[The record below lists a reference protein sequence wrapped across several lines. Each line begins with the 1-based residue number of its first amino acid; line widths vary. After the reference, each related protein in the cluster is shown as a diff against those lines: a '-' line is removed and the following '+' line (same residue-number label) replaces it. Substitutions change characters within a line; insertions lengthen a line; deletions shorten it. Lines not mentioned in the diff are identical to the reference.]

1 MECLQSPEDSKTLNE
16 KSIQVEDLK
25 VLSGNDPKL
34 RDNKLMVI
42 GSGVEE
48 GLLLSKNEVGVQMDS
63 SKENVR
69 EGQGRRGKE
78 EREGWDRLARLDSR
92 AVKLFRI

>member
-1 MECLQSPEDSKTLNE
+1 M
-16 KSIQVEDLK
+16 K
-25 VLSGNDPKL
+25 VLSGNDPKP
-34 RDNKLMVI
+34 RDHKLMVI

-48 GLLLSKNEVGVQMDS
+48 ERLLLTKNEVGVQMDS
-63 SKENVR
+63 LKENVR
-69 EGQGRRGKE
+69 EGPGRRGKE

>member
-1 MECLQSPEDSKTLNE
+1 M
-16 KSIQVEDLK
+16 K

-34 RDNKLMVI
+34 RENKLMVI

-48 GLLLSKNEVGVQMDS
+48 ERLLLSKNEVGVQMDY

-69 EGQGRRGKE
+69 EGPGRRGKE
-78 EREGWDRLARLDSR
+78 DREGWDRLARLDSR
-92 AVKLFRI
+92 AVRLFRI